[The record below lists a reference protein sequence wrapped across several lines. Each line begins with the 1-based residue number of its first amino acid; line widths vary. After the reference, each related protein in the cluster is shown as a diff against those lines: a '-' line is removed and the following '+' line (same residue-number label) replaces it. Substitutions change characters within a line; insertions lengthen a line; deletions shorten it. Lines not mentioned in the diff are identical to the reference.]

1 MPQDKILI
9 RGAREHNLKNI
20 DVTIPRDKLVV
31 ITGLSGSG
39 KSSLAFDTIFAEGQ
53 RRYVE
58 SLSAYARQFLDKM
71 EKPDVDHIDGLSP
84 AISID
89 QKGATHNPRSTVGT
103 VTEIY
108 DYLRLLYA
116 RIGHPHCPKCG
127 REVSRQT
134 VQQIVDAVL
143 NLPDGS
149 RIMLLAPLVQG
160 RKGEY
165 KSIFEEMRRSGYV
178 RVRVDGKIYDLSEE
192 IELDKQ
198 KKHTIEVVVD
208 RLVIRK
214 GQKASASAG
223 FQFIAP
229 ESPRQ
234 QEGRN
239 ELSPYKQVAERP
251 ALYDVNAER
260 DATQSVDGATAEQVQ
275 TTSPLPS
282 PLHGGGEEGEAIDPS
297 LRQRVTD
304 SLETTLKLG
313 GGVVLVSIIDG
324 EEILFSENFACVYDG
339 ISLPEIAPRTFS
351 FNSPH
356 GACPTCTG
364 LGTLQV
370 IDPELAVTHPEL
382 SLAEGAIVPWSKVVN
397 GSQWHASILEAL
409 ARRYNFSLY
418 TPWRHLTEEQRQK
431 VLYGTPEPLAI
442 RYTPQHGHTRTY
454 TVNFEGVIPSLD
466 RRYRQTDSESIR
478 EEIESYMSARICPDC
493 HGARL
498 KPEALG
504 VTVGGRNIV
513 QVTRLSIVLAQRF
526 FQELENSA
534 SQFVSQGTINL
545 APTGNG
551 KGKKKNGNGDPV
563 APDPLTPID
572 PHGPLV
578 EVTLTERE
586 RYIARQVFKEIRAR
600 LQFLVDVGLDYLT
613 LDRAAATLAG
623 GEAQRIRLATQIGSG
638 LMGVLYILDEP
649 SIGLHQR
656 DNARLIKT
664 LTHLRDIGNTLLVV
678 EHDEDTMRAA
688 DHIIDI
694 GPGAG
699 EHGGQVVA
707 EGTYKDIIAN
717 TNSITGDYLARRK
730 SIPLPKQRREG
741 NGRSL
746 RVIGA
751 RENNL
756 KNVSVDIPLGKF
768 VVITGVSGSGKSTL
782 ISDILYRKL
791 AHAMYRAHDKPG
803 AHDDI
808 EGIEFLDKVIDID
821 QSPIGRTPRSNP
833 ATYTNAFTGIR
844 ELFAQVPEARIRG
857 YQPGRFSF
865 NVKGGRCEACKGE
878 GIVKIEMNF
887 LPDVYVPCEVCKG
900 KRYNREAL
908 EIHYKGK
915 NIADVLDMTVEEATS
930 FFANV
935 PSVYN
940 KMKTLNDVGLGY
952 MRLGQPA
959 TTLSGGEAQRVKLAT
974 ELARR
979 ATGRT
984 MYILDEPTTGL
995 HFADVERLLHVLQ
1008 RLVDAGN
1015 SIVVIEHNMEVIK
1028 CADWIIDLGPEGGEG
1043 GGEVIAQGTPE
1054 DVAENEQSY
1063 TGYFLKR
1070 MFTEEA
1076 AFANA
1081 RQSSEIVAG

>member
-1 MPQDKILI
+1 MPQDRIVV

-20 DVTIPRDKLVV
+20 DVVIPRDKLVV

-58 SLSAYARQFLDKM
+58 SLSAYARQFLDRM

-89 QKGATHNPRSTVGT
+89 QKGTTHNPRSTVGT

-116 RIGHPHCPKCG
+116 RVGHPHCPNCG
-127 REVSRQT
+127 REVSQQT

-143 NLPDGS
+143 NLPAGS
-149 RIMLLAPLVQG
+149 KIMLLAPLVQG

-165 KSIFEEMRRSGYV
+165 KNIFEEMRRSGYV
-178 RVRVDGKIYDLSEE
+178 RVRVDGQVRDLSDD

-214 GQKASASAG
+214 GQRTVAAG
-223 FQFIAP
+223 LNGHSDEQPAL
-229 ESPRQ
+229 RM
-234 QEGRN
+234 
-239 ELSPYKQVAERP
+239 VAERP
-251 ALYDVNAER
+251 ALYDVNAQREA
-260 DATQSVDGATAEQVQ
+260 DDEQVSGEVVEDVD
-275 TTSPLPS
+275 TSF
-282 PLHGGGEEGEAIDPS
+282 
-297 LRQRVTD
+297 RQRVAD

-324 EEILFSENFACVYDG
+324 EEILFSEKFACVYCG

-356 GACPTCTG
+356 GACLTCTG
-364 LGTLQV
+364 LGTQQE
-370 IDPELAVTHPEL
+370 IDPELVVTHPEL
-382 SLAEGAIVPWSKVVN
+382 SIRNGAMTAWCKEMNNSKWYGAI
-397 GSQWHASILEAL
+397 AEAL
-409 ARRYNFSLY
+409 AEKHHFSLD
-418 TPWRHLTEEQRQK
+418 TPWRELTEEQRRLM
-431 VLYGTPEPLAI
+431 LYGSADPVTI
-442 RYTPQHGHTRTY
+442 RYRPQHGNTRSY
-454 TVNFEGVIPSLD
+454 TLTFEGVIAHLD
-466 RRYRQTDSESIR
+466 RRHKQSESESTR
-478 EEIESYMSARICPDC
+478 EEIEGYMTARTCPDC

-513 QVTRLSIVLAQRF
+513 QVTQLSIVRAQRL
-526 FQELENSA
+526 FQELELTEIA
-534 SQFVSQGTINL
+534 AVDKPR
-545 APTGNG
+545 ANG
-551 KGKKKNGNGDPV
+551 HKNGNGSGKKNGRNGAQV
-563 APDPLTPID
+563 ADPLAPID
-572 PHGPLV
+572 PAGPLV

-586 RYIARQVFKEIRAR
+586 RFIGRQILKEIRAR

-613 LDRAAATLAG
+613 LGRSATSLSG

-656 DNARLIKT
+656 DNERLIRT
-664 LTHLRDIGNTLLVV
+664 LVRLRNLGNTLLVV

-699 EHGGQVVA
+699 EHGGHVVA
-707 EGTYKDIIAN
+707 EGNYAEIVAN
-717 TNSITGDYLARRK
+717 TNSLTGDYLSHRKHIPVPDERRA
-730 SIPLPKQRREG
+730 G
-741 NGRSL
+741 NGTSL
-746 RVIGA
+746 RIVGA

-756 KNVSVDIPLGKF
+756 KNISVDIPLGKF
-768 VVITGVSGSGKSTL
+768 VAVTGVSGSGKSTL
-782 ISDILYRKL
+782 VTDILYRKL
-791 AHAMYRAHDKPG
+791 AHTFFRAHDRPG
-803 AHDDI
+803 AHDTV
-808 EGIEFLDKVIDID
+808 EGLENLDKVIDID

-844 ELFAQVPEARIRG
+844 ELFAHVPESRLRG

-878 GIVKIEMNF
+878 GIVRIEMNF
-887 LPDVYVPCEVCKG
+887 LPDVYVPCEICGG

-915 NIADVLDMTVEEATS
+915 SIAEVLDMTVEEATE

-935 PSVYN
+935 PSIYN

-979 ATGRT
+979 STGRT

-995 HFADVERLLHVLQ
+995 HFADVDRLLQILQ

-1015 SIVVIEHNMEVIK
+1015 TIVVIEHNLEVIK
-1028 CADWIIDLGPEGGEG
+1028 SADWLIDLGPAGGDA

-1054 DVAENEQSY
+1054 EVAEEPRSY
-1063 TGYFLKR
+1063 TGQFLHR

-1076 AFANA
+1076 AFFAA
-1081 RQSSEIVAG
+1081 QAHAPQVVQS